1 MCHLFWPIEKCC
13 IFKTVLNKK
22 SVASWRFWF
31 HIEWKFPLSKFL
43 CVVHQNPPPLWQH
56 CMWKSL
62 YIKACTVVYY
72 LYIEHFWKDDLKGA
86 LNGMNFNSYPPT
98 PPHTHAHN
106 NSPLH
111 NNHHPAKSK
120 SQIPDSYYR
129 KHPFGH
135 PFKGAM
141 LLKINE
147 ISILFSQ
154 SLTNRKL
161 CERRCA
167 CRPGTALLLA
177 LGRALIQGLYL
188 IVSVG
193 QVPAII
199 SN

>member
-1 MCHLFWPIEKCC
+1 MERVDFLSHFFLLELMTSEESFYMVETHLTVEKQAKR
-13 IFKTVLNKK
+13 IPDTTV
-22 SVASWRFWF
+22 
-31 HIEWKFPLSKFL
+31 E
-43 CVVHQNPPPLWQH
+43 
-56 CMWKSL
+56 
-62 YIKACTVVYY
+62 T
-72 LYIEHFWKDDLKGA
+72 
-86 LNGMNFNSYPPT
+86 
-98 PPHTHAHN
+98 THAHN

-135 PFKGAM
+135 PFEGAM

-167 CRPGTALLLA
+167 CRSGTALLLA